1 MGAQANTVFFPESNS
16 QVSESNIKSLYQ
28 SQVLFLQPNK
38 EPSAWNQ
45 PIQMDIQ
52 TIQVLF
58 RILLNLACILNQ
70 NLLGLLLSF

>member
-70 NLLGLLLSF
+70 NLLGLLSF

>member
-38 EPSAWNQ
+38 KPSVWNQ

-58 RILLNLACILNQ
+58 RILLNLACIPNQ